1 MSGRN
6 WHLVRVAELRNRVAN
21 AGSFMA
27 PFMRRSGPEISIPPY
42 VVQRLDTRGQP
53 ISLPKVSIVE
63 RYNEDGTERR
73 HAAADNGLA
82 AVSRRSSGSAD
93 RHNAGA
99 GNSDGDRKM
108 AQVKKQFEEPT
119 MSDREAAYVLDANH
133 SPTED
138 GPAF

>member
-27 PFMRRSGPEISIPPY
+27 PFMRRTGPEISIPPY

-53 ISLPKVSIVE
+53 ISLPKVSILE
-63 RYNEDGTERR
+63 RYNENGTERDAP
-73 HAAADNGLA
+73 AAAHGVAPDA
-82 AVSRRSSGSAD
+82 WRSSGLVD
-93 RHNAGA
+93 RNDARA

-108 AQVKKQFEEPT
+108 AQVKNQFEEPT

-133 SPTED
+133 GPTED